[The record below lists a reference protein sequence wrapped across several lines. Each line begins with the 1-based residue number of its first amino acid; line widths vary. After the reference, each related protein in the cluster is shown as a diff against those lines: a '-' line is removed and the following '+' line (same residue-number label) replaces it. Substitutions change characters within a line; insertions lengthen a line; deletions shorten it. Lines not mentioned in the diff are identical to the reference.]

1 MLLFDAKS
9 AILQTATKKI
19 DLQGNQRYSTC
30 VCVCVFE
37 REMGRE
43 RLRQNYDI
51 YEVKMNQPGQQLQ
64 S

>member
-19 DLQGNQRYSTC
+19 DLQGNQRERRE
-30 VCVCVFE
+30 E
-37 REMGRE
+37 RERERERE